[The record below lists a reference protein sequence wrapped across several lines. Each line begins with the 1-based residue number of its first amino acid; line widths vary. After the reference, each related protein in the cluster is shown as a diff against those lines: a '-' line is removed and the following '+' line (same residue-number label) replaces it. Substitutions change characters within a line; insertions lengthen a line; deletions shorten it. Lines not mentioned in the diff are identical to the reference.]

1 MNKSYKSLMLL
12 AAAGA
17 LAFSSVA
24 ISADKLQVPASP
36 SQQAQMKAEA
46 AAAKAARAKMTPEEK
61 KAADAQKQQELEALL
76 NTCVQDYQAAHPSP
90 EQVAKMKADA
100 AAVKAARAKM
110 TPAERKALTAEKQKQ
125 VQECLKAGG

>member
-46 AAAKAARAKMTPEEK
+46 AAAKAARAKMTPVEK
-61 KAADAQKQQELEALL
+61 RPL
-76 NTCVQDYQAAHPSP
+76 
-90 EQVAKMKADA
+90 
-100 AAVKAARAKM
+100 
-110 TPAERKALTAEKQKQ
+110 TPRSNRSWKRF
-125 VQECLKAGG
+125 